1 MQQARAQRCPQVSV
15 YSRKSSNECTGL
27 AHAVALTARAQSLLQ
42 SPSAAPSAAGRAAAA
57 PDRPRCKF
65 HGCTYYGSLENEW
78 HCSLHFKQMQQQ
90 RNAAAPHPVP
100 PAPSAPASMTG
111 PDIAKSGSFSGSA
124 DADTVSPSS
133 APLQP
138 PPQSAHPQC
147 KFHGCTYMGSLE
159 NEWHCSVHFQ
169 QMQQQRNAA
178 VPHPVPPAPSAP
190 SPAPLQP
197 PPQLAHPSDADE
209 GPSDTVLVSQMRAH
223 SQLLGCCASKTR
235 FPKFCRVMFVM
246 RTASTSPQLTN
257 PQLRSNPIFLA

>member
-1 MQQARAQRCPQVSV
+1 M
-15 YSRKSSNECTGL
+15 
-27 AHAVALTARAQSLLQ
+27 LQ
-42 SPSAAPSAAGRAAAA
+42 SPSAAPSSAGRAAAA
-57 PDRPRCKF
+57 QDRPRCKF
-65 HGCTYYGSLENEW
+65 HGCTYSGSLENEW

-138 PPQSAHPQC
+138 PPQSAHP
-147 KFHGCTYMGSLE
+147 
-159 NEWHCSVHFQ
+159 
-169 QMQQQRNAA
+169 
-178 VPHPVPPAPSAP
+178 
-190 SPAPLQP
+190 
-197 PPQLAHPSDADE
+197 SDADE

-235 FPKFCRVMFVM
+235 FPQFCRMMFVM